1 MAKFITRNTVVTNP
15 NAHPEEGPAPV
26 LFQDGHHD
34 GDKVWARFNRRNP
47 GDPFGTFETTDA
59 DTISR
64 LRDTVSRGDLDGYQ
78 ILEVED

>member
-1 MAKFITRNTVVTNP
+1 MAKFVTRDTVTTNP
-15 NAHPEEGPAPV
+15 NAHPEEGKCPV
-26 LFQDGHHD
+26 TFQEGHHE
-34 GDKVWARFNRRNP
+34 GGKVWALFKRRNP

-64 LRDTVSRGDLDGYQ
+64 LRDTVSRGDIGGYQ